1 MISKYT
7 FGKPFNTN
15 AVIKDLPVSTDF
27 PAYLTLSKDLT
38 SFSTDLSKDDV
49 IYGLGESV
57 RGINKRGYRY
67 ISNCSDDFSH
77 TEDKS
82 SLYAAHNFII
92 VDGATKYGIFVD
104 YPSKVYFDLGYT
116 DPDVMTVSVEEVG
129 HDVYVIEGNSVMDI
143 IKEFR
148 GLIGESYIAPY
159 WAFGYQQSRWGY
171 NSADDIR
178 AVVKG
183 YRSNNIPLESVFVD
197 IDYMDNYKDF
207 TINEETFPKFNEFV
221 KEMQAENI
229 HLVPIIDAAV
239 KLEEGYSVYEE
250 GVANNYFCKDE
261 DGNDFVTAVW
271 PGLSVLPD
279 FLNPEARDWFG
290 MKYEVLTSMGIDGF
304 WNDMNE
310 PALFYSEKNLK
321 KTMSEL
327 QKYANMK
334 LTLSDLWSFKD
345 MVNGLANSP
354 EDYRSFYHNVDGEMV
369 RHDKVHNIYG
379 YNMTVSAADAFKK
392 LEPDKRFL
400 MISRASYIGMHRY
413 SGIWTGDNSSWW
425 AHIELL
431 MHQLPNINMCGFL
444 YTGADTGGFNQNTT
458 EDHMMRFMELSLFTP
473 LMRNHAALGTR
484 DQELYRFKDI
494 DSFRN
499 IVNLRY
505 GFIPYLYSE
514 YLKAVKNNTL
524 MFTPMGIAFPEDKTA
539 RHIED
544 QLMVGDSIMIAPVYK
559 QNAVGRYVY
568 LPEDMTMIRFRS
580 LTDRDVVPM
589 SAGHHY
595 VDVALNE
602 VLVFVRKDAI
612 FFTGKAAQS
621 TAELANNEY
630 TFYSAEGFK
639 GEYEMYTD
647 VDKST
652 VLKN

>member
-27 PAYLTLSKDLT
+27 PAYLTLSEDKT
-38 SFSTDLSKDDV
+38 SVTSPLGKDDV
-49 IYGLGESV
+49 IYGLGENV

-77 TEDKS
+77 TEDKA
-82 SLYAAHNFII
+82 SLYAAHNFIVI
-92 VDGATKYGIFVD
+92 DGAIKYGIFVD
-104 YPSKVYFDLGYT
+104 FPAKVYFDLGYT
-116 DPDVMTVSVEEVG
+116 DPDIMTISVEEAN
-129 HDVYVIEGNSVMDI
+129 YNMYIIEGSSVLEI

-171 NSADDIR
+171 HSADDIR
-178 AVVKG
+178 EVVKG

-207 TINEETFPKFNEFV
+207 TINEETFPEFNEFV

-279 FLNPEARDWFG
+279 FLNPKARDWFG

-345 MVNGLANSP
+345 MVNGLANNP
-354 EDYRSFYHNVDGEMV
+354 EDYRSFYHNVNGEMV

-379 YNMTVSAADAFKK
+379 FNMTVSAADAFKK

-400 MISRASYIGMHRY
+400 MISRSSYIGMHRY

-425 AHIELL
+425 THIELL

-444 YTGADTGGFNQNTT
+444 YAGADTGGFNHNTT
-458 EDHMMRFMELSLFTP
+458 DDHMMRFMELSLFTP

-524 MFTPMGIAFPEDKTA
+524 MFTPMGIAFPEDMTA

-621 TAELANNEY
+621 TAELTDNEY
-630 TFYSAEGFK
+630 TFYSAEGIK